1 MTNVTPCAGQHV
13 FPVPCVAWARLAM
26 SARALQPRDDSRRGG
41 AVTLTTC
48 FPSRRW
54 LEDESDED
62 DAAGG
67 AGGGGV
73 PEGQGEPE
81 GGGRDPPGPGEREDP
96 PGTADDPR
104 PPSTAP
110 GGQGAPEDTTAA
122 ATAAAR
128 ALSGRAPGGGS
139 VPSAGRAP
147 SPPAAGRS
155 PAASTLARHSL
166 PRGTH
171 RHPRPPHLAA
181 ARRLPSRP
189 RHARDAHAA
198 ECRAS
203 DRVPPCE
210 EAQFEYEEE
219 RSYEEIFEDSEEE
232 RESPDRAAS
241 VARAC
246 HDKALVPVTARHA
259 SQADGASDSAL
270 DRDGEAMVARTPP
283 ATQAG
288 KALAPCPP
296 DQLQALS
303 ALTLQ
308 VKEAAADPSG
318 ALRQPAPATGAK
330 EAAQPAPE
338 GDAPACSPTTP
349 SEGEGERQEE
359 RHEEGPPEDAADEP
373 DFPTPQWCTGKPR
386 VLRVGALGSLGQGR
400 LSREG
405 SEGDLASRLP
415 IPAW

>member
-1 MTNVTPCAGQHV
+1 MT
-13 FPVPCVAWARLAM
+13 R
-26 SARALQPRDDSRRGG
+26 RRGG

-318 ALRQPAPATGAK
+318 ALRQPAPATGAN

-373 DFPTPQWCTGKPR
+373 AFPTPQWCTGKPR